1 MSLRF
6 AYEKFNTALRA
17 LVTLDEPL
25 SARLEI
31 AISEVTLIVP
41 DRDLPP
47 DFRKA
52 FRQLAAQIQSYR
64 QEEYSP
70 DLPSE
75 IALTILEIFKQL
87 VGFSGMV

>member
-6 AYEKFNTALRA
+6 AYEKFNTALLA
-17 LVTLDEPL
+17 LVSLDESL

-52 FRQLAAQIQSYR
+52 FRQLAAKIQIYR
-64 QEEYSP
+64 QDGNSP

-75 IALTILEIFKQL
+75 IALSILDIFKQL